1 MRIPRNALILTA
13 LATAVAATLASAMD
27 PLPRTPPIPADNP
40 QTLAKVELGKAL
52 FFDPR
57 LSKSGTVSCN
67 SCHNVMEAGDD
78 DRPNSV
84 GVGGQTGDRSA
95 PTVWNAAFLSAQFWD
110 GRAATLEDQAK
121 GPITNPI
128 EMGMANHDV
137 AVARLRVIPGYV
149 ERFAAVFGGEQ
160 PVTIDHVAKAIAA
173 YERTL
178 LTPNSAFDRYAH
190 GQKGALSPAALRGK
204 ALAEEVGCVA
214 CHSGPVFAGPLTEPG
229 APFLQKFPAYT
240 GNEYV
245 AKYHLADDPG
255 RFKVTQNEDDRGFWR
270 VAMWRNVALTAPYFH
285 NGAVPTLH
293 EAVKVM
299 GKAQLD
305 RELTDAQAGDLVAF
319 LESLSGTFPAQTM
332 PRLPETP
339 GRTLI
344 E

>member
-1 MRIPRNALILTA
+1 MRDVRMALVWTA
-13 LATAVAATLASAMD
+13 LATALAVSLVSAME
-27 PLPRTPPIPADNP
+27 PLPKTPPIPADNP
-40 QTLAKVELGKAL
+40 QTIAKVDLGRML

-57 LSKSGTVSCN
+57 LSRSGTVSCN

-84 GVGGQTGDRSA
+84 GVEGKTGDRSA
-95 PTVWNAAFLSAQFWD
+95 PTVWNAAFLSTQFWD
-110 GRAATLEDQAK
+110 GRAATLEEQAK

-128 EMGMANHDV
+128 EMGMSSHDV
-137 AVARLRVIPGYV
+137 AVERLRRIPGYV
-149 ERFAAVFGGEQ
+149 ERFAAVFGGAE

-178 LTPNSAFDRYAH
+178 ITPNSAFDRHAR
-190 GQKGALSPAALRGK
+190 GQKSALSAAALRGK

-229 APFLQKFPAYT
+229 APFLQKFPAYLE
-240 GNEYV
+240 NEYV
-245 AKYHLADDPG
+245 ARYRLADDPG
-255 RFKVTQNEDDRGFWR
+255 RFKVTQVEADRHFWR
-270 VAMWRNVALTAPYFH
+270 VAQWRNIALTAPYFH

-305 RELTDAQAGDLVAF
+305 RDLTDAQATDLVAF
-319 LESLSGTFPAQTM
+319 LESLTGTFPAQTM
-332 PRLPETP
+332 PRLPEVS
-339 GRTLI
+339 GHTLV